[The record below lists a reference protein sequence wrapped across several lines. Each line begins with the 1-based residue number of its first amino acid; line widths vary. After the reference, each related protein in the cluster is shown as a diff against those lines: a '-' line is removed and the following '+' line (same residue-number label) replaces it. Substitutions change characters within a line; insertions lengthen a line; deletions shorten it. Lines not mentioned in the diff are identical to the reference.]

1 MTGASR
7 PAAVSPTVMARA
19 DQLLSGGPTRGPR
32 LT

>member
-7 PAAVSPTVMARA
+7 PAVTSPTVTAA